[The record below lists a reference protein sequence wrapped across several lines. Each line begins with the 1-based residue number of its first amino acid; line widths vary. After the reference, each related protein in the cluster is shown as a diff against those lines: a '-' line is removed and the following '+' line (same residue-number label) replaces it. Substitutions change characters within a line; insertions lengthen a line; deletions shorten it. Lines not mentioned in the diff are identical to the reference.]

1 MFSTA
6 TGLLRDL
13 SISMRATE
21 APDMGLGPD
30 MDVIG
35 ESVVIYT

>member
-13 SISMRATE
+13 SICMRTTE
-21 APDMGLGPD
+21 APDMGLESD

-35 ESVVIYT
+35 QSVVIYT